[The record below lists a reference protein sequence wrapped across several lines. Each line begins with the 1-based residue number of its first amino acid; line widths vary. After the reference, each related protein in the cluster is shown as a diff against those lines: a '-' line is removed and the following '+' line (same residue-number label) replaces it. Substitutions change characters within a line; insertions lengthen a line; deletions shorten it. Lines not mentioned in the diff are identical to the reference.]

1 MGILLRTPSADELA
15 AITREVGEWHSD
27 STPFQ
32 LHPGDIGW
40 FGWRGDEV
48 TAAALRTWWRDGQ
61 LVAAGLL
68 DGPGLLRL
76 AVAPAA
82 MTDPDVADAIAGDI
96 AHEDGRALPAGE
108 ADVEAPAGATLR
120 DALVSRGWAS
130 GDEWTHLRQDV
141 SRPISVPTDLRVE
154 VVDQRNVHVRS
165 DVHRAAFGSEAFTD
179 ERWRSVAA
187 TPAYRSA
194 RCLVGLVG
202 EVPAA
207 AITVW
212 SGGRGARGSSS
223 RWECT
228 RPTAGTA
235 TESPSPWPV
244 SLLCARWG
252 ARAHGSGR
260 RRPTR
265 RRWPRTSLQASRR
278 GPPST
283 TCGAR
288 RDTAPGLEY
297 LESGRGVIQ
306 MTFTIR
312 NLDSGVETR
321 LTELAT
327 SHGRTMEAEAAEILT
342 AATRGEA
349 PDSSA
354 VMGLYVSAR
363 RVVSKEALAPPTQ
376 VDFCPDGF

>member
-15 AITREVGEWHSD
+15 AITREVGEWHTD

-76 AVAPAA
+76 AMAPAA

-130 GDEWTHLRQDV
+130 GDEWTHLRQDL

-154 VVDQRNVHVRS
+154 VVDQRNAPERT

-187 TPAYRSA
+187 TPAYRNA

-212 SGGRGARGSSS
+212 SAGEGRPGIIEPMGVHPAHRGHGHAVAITLAGVAALREMGCSSARV
-223 RWECT
+223 
-228 RPTAGTA
+228 GT
-235 TESPSPWPV
+235 
-244 SLLCARWG
+244 
-252 ARAHGSGR
+252 
-260 RRPTR
+260 
-265 RRWPRTSLQASRR
+265 
-278 GPPST
+278 PST
-283 TCGAR
+283 
-288 RDTAPGLEY
+288 
-297 LESGRGVIQ
+297 
-306 MTFTIR
+306 
-312 NLDSGVETR
+312 N
-321 LTELAT
+321 
-327 SHGRTMEAEAAEILT
+327 T
-342 AATRGEA
+342 AAVATYVAAGFEA
-349 PDSSA
+349 WATVDD
-354 VMGLYVSAR
+354 LR
-363 RVVSKEALAPPTQ
+363 RA
-376 VDFCPDGF
+376 